1 MGERDNTPIST
12 QFAQASYDWCQ
23 KSAAADLLEE
33 CKSATLSQRMQLY
46 ADEPVNRAEMK
57 VKSSDEWRDY
67 LEKMVEARK
76 AANIA
81 KVKCE
86 YLRMKFQEWSSAQAN
101 ERLQAKL

>member
-1 MGERDNTPIST
+1 MSDRSNQPIST

-23 KSAAADLLEE
+23 KTAAADLLEE
-33 CKSATLSQRMQLY
+33 CKSATLSQRMLDY
-46 ADEPVNRAEMK
+46 ADEPLNRAEMK
-57 VKSSDEWRDY
+57 VKASDEWRDY

-86 YLRMKFQEWSSAQAN
+86 YLRMKHSEWQSAQAN
-101 ERLQAKL
+101 ERMQAKL